1 MILHDLLCLILIY
14 IYYNYYYNNTIY
26 IYNYATITIF
36 EQLFYSTDPSMTNPG
51 TTSNASRSGS
61 MRATL
66 AACAVPVEALCC
78 GEV

>member
-1 MILHDLLCLILIY
+1 MILHDLLYLIY
-14 IYYNYYYNNTIY
+14 IYIT
-26 IYNYATITIF
+26 AITIF
-36 EQLFYSTDPSMTNPG
+36 EQLFYSTVPSMTNPG